1 MRNRD
6 TFPGYYRKNMVRN
19 AQRKFLR
26 WKKLEREAK
35 RAAGMET
42 AESKE
47 NEDRT
52 ERRTK

>member
-26 WKKLEREAK
+26 RKKLEREAK
-35 RAAGMET
+35 RAAGPGT
-42 AESKE
+42 AEIKE
-47 NEDRT
+47 NGNQTGKEN
-52 ERRTK
+52 

>member
-1 MRNRD
+1 MNHRSPM
-6 TFPGYYRKNMVRN
+6 PGYYWKNMVRN

-26 WKKLEREAK
+26 RKKLEREAK